1 MLFIFTQINNY
12 NDWTCEFMAKGQW
25 SVFLIT
31 ANKKE
36 TKYDYKPATSTE
48 SQDLWIFHTV
58 SEAIQANMQQYSNKL
73 ILLVF
78 FFCRTKIYLQY
89 SFPRKEVNGVGTR
102 NLAHPDSASSSLMRS
117 RALSQVQPIGR
128 AVSNW
133 RESSTWYFSYSYPGT
148 ESLKLDK
155 DKKELNRDHS

>member
-1 MLFIFTQINNY
+1 
-12 NDWTCEFMAKGQW
+12 MAKGQW

-36 TKYDYKPATSTE
+36 TKYDYKPATLTE

-58 SEAIQANMQQYSNKL
+58 SEAVQANMQQYSNKL

-78 FFCRTKIYLQY
+78 FFCRTNIYLQY

-117 RALSQVQPIGR
+117 RALS
-128 AVSNW
+128 
-133 RESSTWYFSYSYPGT
+133 
-148 ESLKLDK
+148 
-155 DKKELNRDHS
+155 

>member
-1 MLFIFTQINNY
+1 
-12 NDWTCEFMAKGQW
+12 MAKGQW

-78 FFCRTKIYLQY
+78 FSAAQTYIY
-89 SFPRKEVNGVGTR
+89 NI
-102 NLAHPDSASSSLMRS
+102 
-117 RALSQVQPIGR
+117 LSPGR
-128 AVSNW
+128 
-133 RESSTWYFSYSYPGT
+133 R
-148 ESLKLDK
+148 
-155 DKKELNRDHS
+155 

>member
-25 SVFLIT
+25 NVFLIT

-78 FFCRTKIYLQY
+78 FFCRTKKIFTILFLQEGGGWCWDEE
-89 SFPRKEVNGVGTR
+89 SCTSRLSQFLFDEVQGP
-102 NLAHPDSASSSLMRS
+102 LASS
-117 RALSQVQPIGR
+117 A
-128 AVSNW
+128 NW
-133 RESSTWYFSYSYPGT
+133 ESSVQLTGIFNMVLFVFLPRHWKSAARQGQKRAQQRS
-148 ESLKLDK
+148 
-155 DKKELNRDHS
+155 